1 MNKRYW
7 VTMRKDDYN
16 KIEDILSDMYER
28 GDIDSVREDWS
39 RGNGEIMLGVQCTS
53 DDLLTM
59 EKKFKNRGVIVH

>member
-1 MNKRYW
+1 MNRRYW
-7 VTMRKDDYN
+7 VTIRKDDYD
-16 KIEDILSDMYER
+16 KIEGVMSEMYER

-59 EKKFKNRGVIVH
+59 EEKFKERGVIFH